1 MKKLLGSILL
11 SSCLFVIPSY
21 AGDAFQEA
29 TVVKHIDGDTIDVS
43 INGETKRVKMIGI
56 DAPEIRNPNRPVQFF
71 GQEASAY
78 TAKRL
83 PLDTTVYLQSDVS
96 DTDKYG
102 RLLSYVW
109 YQNPP
114 TNEPTEADIKQY
126 MHNAKLVANGYATAY
141 ASPPD
146 VQYSELFTNL
156 AKTAQKNHWGLWVN
170 GDPNQKAK
178 AKVPAKTYNQPVQK
192 SVQTAT
198 PSTQQGSIK
207 GNINKKGEK
216 IYHVPGGAYYNKT
229 VAERYFNT
237 EAEAQA
243 AGYRRSKR

>member
-1 MKKLLGSILL
+1 MKKLLTSILL
-11 SSCLFVIPSY
+11 SSFLFVVPSY

-43 INGETKRVKMIGI
+43 IDGETKRVKMIGI
-56 DAPEIRNPNRPVQFF
+56 DAPEIREPNKPVQFF
-71 GQEASAY
+71 GKEAFAY
-78 TAKRL
+78 TEKRL
-83 PLDTTVYLQSDVS
+83 PLNTTVYLQSDVS

-114 TNEPTEADIKQY
+114 TNDPTEAEIKQY
-126 MHNAKLVANGYATAY
+126 MHNAKLVANGYATSY
-141 ASPPD
+141 TASPD
-146 VQYSELFTNL
+146 VRYSELFTNL
-156 AKTAQKNHWGLWVN
+156 AITAQKNHWGLWIN
-170 GDPNQKAK
+170 GDPKQKAK
-178 AKVPAKTYNQPVQK
+178 AKAPVKTYSQPAQK
-192 SVQTAT
+192 PAQTAL
-198 PSTQQGSIK
+198 PSAQGKIK

-229 VAERYFNT
+229 VAEVYFNT
-237 EAEAQA
+237 EAEAQG